1 MGQVRDGL
9 KETRQSLT
17 TVFGNPALRRIN
29 LALGGSMIG
38 DWAYATAITVW
49 AYGVGG
55 AALVGGW
62 YAIRLGLMAVVAPFA
77 SVFVDRLPRK
87 RVMILTDLVRAA
99 LVMIATAVIFVD
111 GPAWVVLTLAT
122 LASLVGAPFRPAKAA
137 LMPSLAR
144 NPVELTAANGVGST
158 VESLSFFLG
167 PAIAGSLLAVTDV
180 EPVFLLNVLTF
191 LWSAVLVAGVHPP
204 SGAAPVEAAKPSTAA
219 GGDEEGEEP
228 ELGFVAEALAGFK
241 TIRRDRDLLLIMVLM
256 CGQTLVAGALAVIVV
271 AVAVDL
277 IDLGPQGVGYL
288 DSVLGVGALI
298 GGVVAMSR
306 ASKQRLAWDFG
317 VGVILWALPLTFI
330 AAWASPVAAFA
341 AMLVIGLANPL
352 VDVNLDTMVQRLTP
366 DQVLGRV
373 FGAIE
378 AAFIGAM
385 ALGALM
391 MPILIS
397 TIGLRWG
404 LTAIG
409 LGVTALVAP
418 FIPRLLTMDRFLREP
433 EGLALIR
440 ALPIFAPLAR
450 PVVERLALALD
461 RLEVPAGTEI
471 ITEGDVGDKFYVIES
486 GLVAATYRG
495 APLSQSGPGEPF
507 GEIALL
513 HDVPRTATVTAVED
527 TVLRVLDR
535 EDFLSAVT
543 GNDQVLD
550 RTEALVRRRIP
561 TG

>member
-1 MGQVRDGL
+1 
-9 KETRQSLT
+9 
-17 TVFGNPALRRIN
+17 
-29 LALGGSMIG
+29 
-38 DWAYATAITVW
+38 
-49 AYGVGG
+49 
-55 AALVGGW
+55 
-62 YAIRLGLMAVVAPFA
+62 
-77 SVFVDRLPRK
+77 
-87 RVMILTDLVRAA
+87 
-99 LVMIATAVIFVD
+99 
-111 GPAWVVLTLAT
+111 
-122 LASLVGAPFRPAKAA
+122 
-137 LMPSLAR
+137 MPSLAR

-167 PAIAGSLLAVTDV
+167 PAIAGSLLAVSDV

-191 LWSAVLVAGVHPP
+191 LWSAALVAGVHPP
-204 SGAAPVEAAKPSTAA
+204 AGAAPVEAGKPSTAMA
-219 GGDEEGEEP
+219 AAGDEDEGEEP

-241 TIRRDRDLLLIMVLM
+241 TIGRHRDLLLIMVLM
-256 CGQTLVAGALAVIVV
+256 CGQTLVAGALHVFVV

-277 IDLGPQGVGYL
+277 IELGPEGVGYMESL
-288 DSVLGVGALI
+288 LGVGALV

-317 VGVILWALPLTFI
+317 VGVILWALPLTLI
-330 AAWASPVAAFA
+330 AAWASPAAAFA

-385 ALGALM
+385 ALGALI

-404 LTAIG
+404 LTAVG
-409 LGVTALVAP
+409 LGVTALVVP

-495 APLSQSGPGEPF
+495 APLSQSGSGEPF